1 LKTVLYILFLAALL
15 AQTRSA
21 LAQKENALIRSG
33 NKYYKQNKMDQSQR
47 EYLKALEKAP
57 DNPAANY
64 NLGNAE
70 FRKADYANAIKS
82 YDASI
87 DHSPDK
93 VVQEKGQYNKGVSYI
108 KDQKLDESI
117 GAWKNALKLDPNDND
132 ARENLQ
138 KALLELKKRQPPKQQ
153 KKDQQQQQQQ
163 QDKKQNDSKTQ
174 QQQSKEQQSKLSKQQ
189 VEQLLN
195 ALSQKEKEV
204 EEKMNQNKV
213 KSLKQPEKDW

>member
-1 LKTVLYILFLAALL
+1 LKTPIYIFLLALL
-15 AQTRSA
+15 MAQSTGS

-47 EYLKALEKAP
+47 EYQKALEKAP

-64 NLGNAE
+64 NLGNVE
-70 FRKADYANAIKS
+70 FRKADYANSIKS

-87 DHSPDK
+87 EHSADK
-93 VVQEKGQYNKGVSYI
+93 DVQEKGQYNKGVSYI
-108 KDQKLDESI
+108 KDQKLEESI
-117 GAWKNALKLDPNDND
+117 GAWKNALKLDPGDSE

-138 KALLELKKRQPPKQQ
+138 KALLELKKKQPPKQQ
-153 KKDQQQQQQQ
+153 KKDQQQQQQ
-163 QDKKQNDSKTQ
+163 DKKQNDQKNEQ
-174 QQQSKEQQSKLSKQQ
+174 QQPKEQQSKLSKQQ

-195 ALSQKEKEV
+195 ALQQKEKEV
-204 EEKMNQNKV
+204 EEKMNQSKV